1 MNYSTYRFT
10 LDIHKTRSQVSIP
23 VMYKD
28 TWVRL
33 YVNLTDGGKPYQLAE
48 GCTAVLCGKK
58 ADGKA
63 LVHDCDIIDDNTRIV
78 YTFKE
83 QTASAL
89 GPLECEIRL
98 YSKED
103 GLHLTTPSFVIL
115 VEERVVDDN
124 DVIDSEVERSAID
137 RIFENEVERE
147 EAEAERK
154 EAEATRQV
162 EEAKRKEAY
171 EKISD
176 FIDDS
181 IPFRGEGKRSLIQ
194 HSDLVAQDDWAAA
207 LNKDTAAYGGGSFAS
222 GGGSVAGVSYEK
234 FLELFKLA
242 DSESSKALYEAAR
255 ARSSNNMNVSTPQDA
270 GYLYWYAHAEGD
282 TSKAYNRS
290 SHAEGN
296 HTEAHGHASHAE
308 GENAKAM
315 GDASHAEGASTVALK
330 RASHAEG
337 SGTHAEGEAS
347 HSEGDQTYATAIAA
361 HAEGIRS
368 RATASG
374 SHAEGRSNAT
384 GQYSHSEGEDTHAD
398 GYASHAEGYGTHA
411 TQNSAHSEGHSTH
424 ATAIAAHAE
433 GYGTKAASKYQHVQG
448 KFNVEDNAEKYAHI
462 VGWGT
467 KDIPLNIHTLSTN
480 GTAMYLGDVYANE
493 TKKLATVDEAKA
505 AAADAVA
512 AVVGSSKET
521 LNTLEE
527 LGKALGEDPNFA
539 TTVTAEIG
547 KKLDKVNT
555 KFRLYATDGNGDQT
569 TYGFSV
575 NLTKSSVPMRKVD
588 GAIETGWAN
597 AKNDAVPLEQ
607 MNEALAE
614 KVGTAEVDAL
624 VDARLDSVLDAEVEE
639 KVSATMDGA
648 LAGKADIVSFA
659 FDKSAWNL
667 PSEIVMG
674 PMYARYSTCANG
686 DGIGLDLRRWYLH
699 HADRVSVEQGG
710 SLPGQMYYVLEIPFR
725 NDTGQ
730 VWQTLIYF
738 RYDYGNEMVLSSPLY
753 TYNGKWCVDIATING
768 DDARIHTARYNILES
783 TVASDEGFTD
793 FYYRPLLGKPH

>member
-23 VMYKD
+23 VMYQD

-78 YTFKE
+78 YTFNE

-115 VEERVVDDN
+115 VEERVVDDD

-171 EKISD
+171 EKLSD
-176 FIDDS
+176 IIEDS
-181 IPFRGEGKRSLIQ
+181 MPFRGEGEHSLVQ
-194 HSDLVAQDDWAAA
+194 HTDLVAQDTWTAA
-207 LNKDTAAYGGGSFAS
+207 LNKDTKAYGGGSFAS

-234 FLELFKLA
+234 FLELFGLA

-270 GYLYWYAHAEGD
+270 GYRYWYAHAEGD

-308 GENAKAM
+308 GETSKAIGDVSHAEGASTIATKRAAHAEGSGSHAE
-315 GDASHAEGASTVALK
+315 GDASHAEGDKCYATGIS
-330 RASHAEG
+330 SHAEG
-337 SGTHAEGEAS
+337 RES
-347 HSEGDQTYATAIAA
+347 YATM
-361 HAEGIRS
+361 R
-368 RATASG
+368 G
-374 SHAEGRSNAT
+374 SHAEGNSRAD
-384 GQYSHSEGEDTHAD
+384 GDYAHSEGQNSFSR
-398 GYASHAEGYGTHA
+398 GYASHAEGNGTIA
-411 TQNSAHSEGHSTH
+411 EQNSAHAEGNTTR

-539 TTVTAEIG
+539 TTMSAEVG

-555 KFRLYATDGNGDQT
+555 KYRLYATDGNGEQT

-575 NLTKSSVPMRKVD
+575 SLSKSSVPMRKVD
-588 GAIETGWAN
+588 GAIETGPAT
-597 AKNDAVPLEQ
+597 APNDAVPLGQ
-607 MNEALAE
+607 MNEALAT
-614 KVGTAEVDAL
+614 KYDSDDLPTIVDAVIEAL
-624 VDARLDSVLDAEVEE
+624 PAAET
-639 KVSATMDGA
+639 A
-648 LAGKADIVSFA
+648 SF
-659 FDKSAWNL
+659 
-667 PSEIVMG
+667 
-674 PMYARYSTCANG
+674 
-686 DGIGLDLRRWYLH
+686 
-699 HADRVSVEQGG
+699 
-710 SLPGQMYYVLEIPFR
+710 
-725 NDTGQ
+725 
-730 VWQTLIYF
+730 
-738 RYDYGNEMVLSSPLY
+738 
-753 TYNGKWCVDIATING
+753 
-768 DDARIHTARYNILES
+768 
-783 TVASDEGFTD
+783 
-793 FYYRPLLGKPH
+793 